1 MIKTHTIEG
10 QRMLARIGGLMRRVG
25 GIVRSSH
32 ERFDGGGYPDG
43 LVADEIPIES
53 RIVFCCDAYNAMTTD
68 RVYRPA
74 LSQAEAL
81 AELRA
86 NAGTQF
92 DPVVVD
98 ALVHRV
104 TTLRYTHAPAPPRDD
119 APRVS
124 RERRWTDVP
133 SAFRAHRRRPITA
146 PAGRPLGLVIGP
158 RGVASM
164 KTAFVAIACVLTALI
179 VSSSA
184 QAATCAGEGTHS
196 QRFADWGDDGDY
208 FLAPG
213 GDFESSSPAWTL
225 QRGATVG
232 DAASGTGAALSLPPG
247 ASATSPP
254 ICVAPGYT
262 HGRMFGAATGSAAR
276 VSARS

>member
-10 QRMLARIGGLMRRVG
+10 QRMLARIGGLMRSVG

-43 LVADEIPIES
+43 LAGDEIPIES

-98 ALVHRV
+98 ALVSRV

-119 APRVS
+119 AAPGQP
-124 RERRWTDVP
+124 ERRWTNVP
-133 SAFRAHRRRPITA
+133 SAFRARPSATDNRACRAAARPRHRR
-146 PAGRPLGLVIGP
+146 P
-158 RGVASM
+158 R
-164 KTAFVAIACVLTALI
+164 
-179 VSSSA
+179 
-184 QAATCAGEGTHS
+184 E
-196 QRFADWGDDGDY
+196 
-208 FLAPG
+208 
-213 GDFESSSPAWTL
+213 
-225 QRGATVG
+225 
-232 DAASGTGAALSLPPG
+232 LPQ
-247 ASATSPP
+247 
-254 ICVAPGYT
+254 
-262 HGRMFGAATGSAAR
+262 
-276 VSARS
+276 